1 MGKYENP
8 GESGVNGTRFFFANR
23 YRQNRFFQVRGHDL
37 KPPFTLYNEEG
48 NRNARICVIKY

>member
-8 GESGVNGTRFFFANR
+8 GESGVNGTRFSFADR

-37 KPPFTLYNEEG
+37 NSLSLYITRKEIEMCG
-48 NRNARICVIKY
+48 FVL